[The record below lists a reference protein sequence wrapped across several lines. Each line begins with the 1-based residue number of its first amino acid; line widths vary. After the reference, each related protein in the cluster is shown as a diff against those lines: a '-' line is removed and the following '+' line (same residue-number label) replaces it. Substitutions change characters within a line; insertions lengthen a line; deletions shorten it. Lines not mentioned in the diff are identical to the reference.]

1 MARILS
7 NGGQVD
13 LAIMGSHELLVE
25 VDQMRILNKM
35 SIVFSMM
42 VTGGAARAEDATP
55 VRRLAVIGPGAR
67 KTARSANGPTGVKG
81 YTAENVSAAT
91 KTNTPL
97 VDVPHTVS
105 VVTRENLSDRNVRT
119 LSTLTYRASP

>member
-1 MARILS
+1 
-7 NGGQVD
+7 
-13 LAIMGSHELLVE
+13 
-25 VDQMRILNKM
+25 MRMLNKM
-35 SIVFSMM
+35 AIVFSMM
-42 VTGGAARAEDATP
+42 VTGGAARAEDGAS
-55 VRRLAVIGPGAR
+55 VRLDEVIVDGAMQ
-67 KTARSANGPTGVKG
+67 TALSANGPTGVKG